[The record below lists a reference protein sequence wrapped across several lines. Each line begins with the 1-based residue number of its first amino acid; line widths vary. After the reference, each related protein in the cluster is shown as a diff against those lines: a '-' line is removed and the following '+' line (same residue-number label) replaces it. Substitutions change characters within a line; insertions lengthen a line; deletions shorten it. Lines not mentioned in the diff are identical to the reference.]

1 MFGFALV
8 VLRCRVFIALRRT
21 VACGFTRALQ
31 FHRRTYPTTA
41 LNCIVRYSNF
51 GRSVSALGQ
60 KRTWRRF
67 HPMSALPPKADMDQS
82 GCDVRFVPLADIER
96 GSEPPVITFS
106 VGETWSLGP

>member
-1 MFGFALV
+1 MKFLLSS
-8 VLRCRVFIALRRT
+8 LRKAM
-21 VACGFTRALQ
+21 
-31 FHRRTYPTTA
+31 
-41 LNCIVRYSNF
+41 
-51 GRSVSALGQ
+51 SALGQ
-60 KRTWRRF
+60 KRTLERF